1 MLVRVRRAGYEVT
14 LKVDDSRMDEVIA
27 AANKHFGGPNE
38 RNETEGIQ
46 PETGSRL
53 HAGIQPKDS
62 RRKPR

>member
-46 PETGSRL
+46 PKTGSGL
-53 HAGIQPKDS
+53 HAQIPS
-62 RRKPR
+62 RNPRRKAR

>member
-46 PETGSRL
+46 PKTGSGLYAPIFGR
-53 HAGIQPKDS
+53 AKGRNS
-62 RRKPR
+62 R